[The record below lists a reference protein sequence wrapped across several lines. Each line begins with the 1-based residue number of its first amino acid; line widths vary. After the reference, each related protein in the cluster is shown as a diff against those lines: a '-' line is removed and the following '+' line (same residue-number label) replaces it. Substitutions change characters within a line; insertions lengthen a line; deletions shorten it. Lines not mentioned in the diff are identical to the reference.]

1 MIPAVGLLLMEEK
14 VSVSII
20 KIAVSLAKSVAD
32 VLKNKLLHFFS
43 SFMKISEFVEE
54 RKWYKTYYKV
64 CFSVRDFFN
73 VKILFIKLMINSK
86 NLDYYFYI

>member
-32 VLKNKLLHFFS
+32 VL
-43 SFMKISEFVEE
+43 IRQVA
-54 RKWYKTYYKV
+54 T
-64 CFSVRDFFN
+64 
-73 VKILFIKLMINSK
+73 LF
-86 NLDYYFYI
+86 